1 MNNLIIKG
9 TRNFSGIEIPVVLG
23 GFGEDKKCLSDKTIA
38 EIHGM
43 EDRNVRSR
51 ITDNIKR
58 FRENVDYID
67 LKQRAY
73 ETSTSE
79 FLLSL
84 GYAKQ
89 SITQAEHIYIL
100 SERGYARLIKI
111 MDTDL
116 AWEIHDKLMDE
127 YFEMREERDKGISIN
142 RTQLSP
148 ELQMFMQMGEAMA
161 KQELEQKRQ
170 AKEQE
175 RQALEL
181 NEVKENQKTIAQA
194 LGGEIQGNF
203 RPWVNRSLSA
213 IAESENYQYIG
224 SREERYRAVRTES
237 YERLSSKRPCRLNQ
251 RVINERD
258 RAMEAGASQEKI
270 KAINK
275 LSIIESDKDLKPVY
289 ESVIREMLV
298 FYCVEVK

>member
-1 MNNLIIKG
+1 MNDLIIKG
-9 TRNFSGIEIPVVLG
+9 TRKFSGIEIPVVLG

-38 EIHGM
+38 EIHNQPVPEIRKSIG
-43 EDRNVRSR
+43 RN
-51 ITDNIKR
+51 IER
-58 FRENVDYID
+58 FKENVDYID
-67 LKQRAY
+67 LRQRSN
-73 ETSTSE
+73 EITTLD

-127 YFEMREERDKGISIN
+127 YFEMREERVKGIAIN

-170 AKEQE
+170 AEEQK
-175 RQALEL
+175 RQAIEL
-181 NEVKENQKTIAQA
+181 NEVKENQKTIALA
-194 LGGEIQGNF
+194 LDPNGDRNF
-203 RPWVNRSLSA
+203 RSWVNRSLSA

-237 YERLSSKRPCRLNQ
+237 YERLSAKRPCRLNQ

-275 LSIIESDKDLKPVY
+275 ISIIESDKDLKPVY

>member
-1 MNNLIIKG
+1 MNNLTIKG
-9 TRNFSGIEIPVVLG
+9 TRKFSGIEIPVVLG

-38 EIHGM
+38 EIHNM
-43 EDRNVRSR
+43 REPDVRRR

-58 FRENVDYID
+58 FKDGVDFID
-67 LKQRAY
+67 LKSRA
-73 ETSTSE
+73 SDAQQ
-79 FLLSL
+79 LLTDI
-84 GYAKQ
+84 GY
-89 SITQAEHIYIL
+89 TQMQISKAEHIYIL
-100 SERGYARLIKI
+100 SDRGYARLIKI

-127 YFEMREERDKGISIN
+127 YFEMRDKQVKEIAIN

-161 KQELEQKRQ
+161 KQELEQKKQAEEQKRQ
-170 AKEQE
+170 AI
-175 RQALEL
+175 EL